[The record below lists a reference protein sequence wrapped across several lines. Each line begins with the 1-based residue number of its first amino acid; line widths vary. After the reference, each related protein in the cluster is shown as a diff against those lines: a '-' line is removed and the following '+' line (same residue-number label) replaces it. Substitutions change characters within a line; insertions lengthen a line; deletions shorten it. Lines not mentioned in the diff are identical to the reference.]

1 MKMHDAPPSYD
12 ALESLSLPTSRDEK
26 ASSESLRS
34 TDLLLLSSDYPLAST
49 SSYPGPSSS
58 PACPAGPSSYTPWWN
73 LSAWTESQASQEVR
87 KTLVNLVHD
96 VVRGGN
102 PDGVLAILDSCADAC
117 KSYGLSLSS
126 ILQERSAAGRTPLY
140 WAIVNR
146 ANLSPTAQDITYL
159 RAMLLYAA
167 PLSTATI
174 DDVRLACLH
183 SPSNTL
189 FQCLRRIPAFSPLT
203 EEEKLILGQNVPLDE
218 CHVRDTDADVMHFT
232 VDFKIPMFQ
241 KRIRI
246 AEAVELEFIA
256 KGTSRSLA
264 FPHIIK
270 TRYIFCRSDVA
281 VQLSGSTQE

>member
-1 MKMHDAPPSYD
+1 MKMNEAPPSYD
-12 ALESLSLPTSRDEK
+12 DLETLSLPPSQDEK
-26 ASSESLRS
+26 ASMESMRS
-34 TDLLLLSSDYPLAST
+34 TEMLLLSPEQPLAST
-49 SSYPGPSSS
+49 STSPGPSYLQAAGSS
-58 PACPAGPSSYTPWWN
+58 STPWWN

-87 KTLVNLVHD
+87 RTLVTLVHD

-117 KSYGLSLSS
+117 RRYGLSLSS

-146 ANLSPTAQDITYL
+146 ANVSPNPQDITYL
-159 RAMLLYAA
+159 RAMLAYAA
-167 PLSTATI
+167 PLSSATI

-189 FQCLRRIPAFSPLT
+189 FQCLRRIPAFSPLSDA
-203 EEEKLILGQNVPLDE
+203 EKLIMGQNVPLDE
-218 CHVRDTDADVMHFT
+218 IDVRDTDADVMHFA
-232 VDFKIPMFQ
+232 VECKIPMFQ

-256 KGTSRSLA
+256 KGAPFVHLRFTCL
-264 FPHIIK
+264 
-270 TRYIFCRSDVA
+270 CVA
-281 VQLSGSTQE
+281 LIGLC